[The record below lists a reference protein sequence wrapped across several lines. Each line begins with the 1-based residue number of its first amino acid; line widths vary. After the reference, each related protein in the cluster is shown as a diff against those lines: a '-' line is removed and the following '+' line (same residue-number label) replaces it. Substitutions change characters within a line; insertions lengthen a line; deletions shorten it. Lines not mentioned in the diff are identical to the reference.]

1 MKHPHYNCANGTFV
15 AYNTAMIVELTFA
28 CSEVWRFGSIIYWVT
43 DLGNTAKAIIAVYI
57 VDALEITV
65 VVATLND
72 VTIRD
77 LAEDNM
83 GIAKKSRLI
92 KLFKCVLDPWNLQ
105 GTRRTKVSIAKV
117 LRQVDRIVPQLIL
130 VHQWSFPFVSKVSIE
145 SQKMFLEVFEA
156 LRSGQLA
163 KVDLQKMKAAQDIK
177 NTVLIEQDEY
187 QQFCASSCKDE
198 PSSVQLHPSR
208 HLELFQ
214 GTRHYSLHE
223 TIGLAAGAVFK
234 TDAVLTFEQTLLQ
247 VGNVS
252 KLCLPESTSVMLSEV
267 SEVKRSSAVK
277 TCSPKVV
284 SEDPIAVSLAK
295 KHKVDIVISSS
306 GLNTLL
312 DNHPPD
318 YSKQWQLPITV
329 KRQEDIQD
337 KTSGHKIVFID
348 KPLPPQKVHAREV
361 HEKFYKHA
369 LRRLVCQK
377 TGEENT
383 TTNDDTGRDCSS
395 NVKATER
402 LHSTGLELEK
412 TEFEMRETDSDTR
425 KRRATGQEE
434 WNRRAKEIK
443 NGRRIWCKS
452 SERECLVL
460 YKRRREILR
469 L

>member
-1 MKHPHYNCANGTFV
+1 
-15 AYNTAMIVELTFA
+15 
-28 CSEVWRFGSIIYWVT
+28 
-43 DLGNTAKAIIAVYI
+43 
-57 VDALEITV
+57 
-65 VVATLND
+65 
-72 VTIRD
+72 
-77 LAEDNM
+77 
-83 GIAKKSRLI
+83 
-92 KLFKCVLDPWNLQ
+92 
-105 GTRRTKVSIAKV
+105 
-117 LRQVDRIVPQLIL
+117 
-130 VHQWSFPFVSKVSIE
+130 
-145 SQKMFLEVFEA
+145 
-156 LRSGQLA
+156 
-163 KVDLQKMKAAQDIK
+163 MKAAQDIK

-187 QQFCASSCKDE
+187 QQFVHRHAKTNHH
-198 PSSVQLHPSR
+198 QYNFIHPDIWDYFKAEVDGKLRES
-208 HLELFQ
+208 
-214 GTRHYSLHE
+214 TSKYPRHYSLHE

-377 TGEENT
+377 TGEEKHDN
-383 TTNDDTGRDCSS
+383 
-395 NVKATER
+395 
-402 LHSTGLELEK
+402 
-412 TEFEMRETDSDTR
+412 
-425 KRRATGQEE
+425 
-434 WNRRAKEIK
+434 
-443 NGRRIWCKS
+443 
-452 SERECLVL
+452 
-460 YKRRREILR
+460 
-469 L
+469 